1 MKIIDKINK
10 NKELVVTELY
20 QWAETFIGEMDD
32 EGEETMQSYD
42 YVFDLAERLEKNE
55 FNDKDYQDIIFHI
68 EQINHNEIVIK
79 L

>member
-10 NKELVVTELY
+10 NKYLVVTELY
-20 QWAETFIGEMDD
+20 QWAETFIGEMDN

-55 FNDKDYQDIIFHI
+55 CNDKDYEDIIFHI

>member
-10 NKELVVTELY
+10 NKDLVVTELY
-20 QWAETFIGEMDD
+20 QWAETFIGEMND

-55 FNDKDYQDIIFHI
+55 CNDKDYEDVIFHI